1 MQYVY
6 ANFSKNII
14 VRHTPAVIDKKQMKN
29 TLQEI
34 TIKGTRKYSASTYPT
49 ALSNRTVKKSQDGS
63 GGGRGGV
70 LDAGGKIVFIYL

>member
-6 ANFSKNII
+6 A
-14 VRHTPAVIDKKQMKN
+14 HTPAVIDKKQMKN
-29 TLQEI
+29 ILQEI

-49 ALSNRTVKKSQDGS
+49 ALSNRTMKKSQDGS

-70 LDAGGKIVFIYL
+70 LHAGEKIVLIYL

>member
-29 TLQEI
+29 ILQEI
-34 TIKGTRKYSASTYPT
+34 TIKGTRKYSASIYPT
-49 ALSNRTVKKSQDGS
+49 ALSNGTVKKV
-63 GGGRGGV
+63 RTGV
-70 LDAGGKIVFIYL
+70 GVEGVVCWTPEEK